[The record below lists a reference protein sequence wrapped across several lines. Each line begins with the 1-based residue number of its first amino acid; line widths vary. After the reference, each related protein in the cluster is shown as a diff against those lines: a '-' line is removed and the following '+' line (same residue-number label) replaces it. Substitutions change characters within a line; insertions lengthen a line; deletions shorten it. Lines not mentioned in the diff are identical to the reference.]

1 MRLNKMVVALGL
13 GMTMVAG
20 AANAADSGGQVTFKG
35 SIISAA
41 CSIAPESLDQTVE
54 LGAISDADLKKDGQ
68 STPRSFKIKLEN
80 CDTSVSKNVTTTFT
94 GIASQVNEDNLAMVG
109 TARGASIQLTD
120 AFGTAIV
127 LGKPTSAQKLFD
139 GNNTLG
145 FSSYLVSDGASATY
159 VPGEFTTVANF
170 VLTYA

>member
-1 MRLNKMVVALGL
+1 MRLNKLVVALGL
-13 GMTMVAG
+13 VMAAG

-41 CSIAPESLDQTVE
+41 CSIAPESLDQTVQ
-54 LGAISDADLKKDGQ
+54 LGAVSDADLKKDGQ
-68 STPRSFKIKLEN
+68 STPRAFSIKLEN
-80 CDTSVSKNVTTTFT
+80 CDTTVSQKVTTTFT

-120 AFGTAIV
+120 AFGTKIV
-127 LGKPTSAQKLFD
+127 LGTPTSAQKLFD

-170 VLTYA
+170 ILSYA